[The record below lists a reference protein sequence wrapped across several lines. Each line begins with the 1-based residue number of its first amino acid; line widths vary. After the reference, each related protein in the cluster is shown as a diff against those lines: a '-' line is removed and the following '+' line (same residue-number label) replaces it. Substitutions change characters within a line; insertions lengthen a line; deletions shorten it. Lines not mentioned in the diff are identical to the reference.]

1 MTSIH
6 RPTAGILLALLVC
19 APLSPAAAPGR
30 DSLSVPWINSAAAT
44 EISFTG
50 TTRWLSNN
58 TLVFYNRRAPAAD
71 RQLELVDPSSG
82 ASRTLLRGSDGL
94 AAMRAVLGDSAAPKS
109 FPYPDE
115 IDNAGRRGL
124 YVFGG
129 DLYALQFSPPKLL
142 RLTSTAQE
150 EKCASFSPDGNSVAF
165 VRANNLY
172 VVDVRSGSERQIT
185 ADGTDSLLNGTL
197 SWVYWEEVFGR
208 RDVGYWWS
216 EDSRSLA
223 WFRTDESGVSVH
235 QYVDF
240 RPWTPR
246 VHRQRYPK
254 VGEKNPAVRVGLYN
268 LDGGA
273 VRWVDLGSHTYEY
286 VVRVQWLPD
295 NLRLAVQTM
304 NRLQTELDLFFID
317 ARSGAARHVLTE
329 RDSGW
334 VNVAD
339 DLTFLADGKHFL
351 WTSERDGFKHLYRYT
366 MEGTLANRVTRGEW
380 SLRSSGGLAWVDQA
394 VQGVDE
400 AGGWIYVTALE
411 KSSRERHLYRVRP
424 DGSGFTRVTRESGT
438 HVVSVSPDGKF
449 YVDRSS
455 NARTLPALGVF
466 RGDGTPLRVL
476 APARPE
482 LVAAHELQYPE
493 FFSIPARDG
502 FPLPAQIL
510 KPAQFDPR
518 KKYPVIFYVYGGPS
532 APQVL
537 DQWQRDIF
545 WENLLTRRGYLV
557 VRVDPR
563 SATAISKTL
572 ENLVARRVMGDVE
585 LNDLVDAARHL
596 KRLAYVD
603 STRLGLWGWSGGGTY
618 TMLAMTKAKEFKAGI
633 AVAGVTDFR
642 FYDTKWAE
650 AGMKTEKENRDGF
663 EQVSLLRS
671 AKNLHGRLMIV
682 HGTYDDNVHI
692 QNVWAFIDEL
702 IKVNKSF
709 DLMVYPMRMHGI
721 ADPPARVHLYT
732 TMLEFWERNL

>member
-1 MTSIH
+1 
-6 RPTAGILLALLVC
+6 
-19 APLSPAAAPGR
+19 
-30 DSLSVPWINSAAAT
+30 
-44 EISFTG
+44 
-50 TTRWLSNN
+50 
-58 TLVFYNRRAPAAD
+58 
-71 RQLELVDPSSG
+71 
-82 ASRTLLRGSDGL
+82 
-94 AAMRAVLGDSAAPKS
+94 
-109 FPYPDE
+109 
-115 IDNAGRRGL
+115 
-124 YVFGG
+124 
-129 DLYALQFSPPKLL
+129 
-142 RLTSTAQE
+142 
-150 EKCASFSPDGNSVAF
+150 
-165 VRANNLY
+165 
-172 VVDVRSGSERQIT
+172 
-185 ADGTDSLLNGTL
+185 
-197 SWVYWEEVFGR
+197 
-208 RDVGYWWS
+208 
-216 EDSRSLA
+216 
-223 WFRTDESGVSVH
+223 
-235 QYVDF
+235 
-240 RPWTPR
+240 
-246 VHRQRYPK
+246 
-254 VGEKNPAVRVGLYN
+254 
-268 LDGGA
+268 
-273 VRWVDLGSHTYEY
+273 
-286 VVRVQWLPD
+286 
-295 NLRLAVQTM
+295 
-304 NRLQTELDLFFID
+304 
-317 ARSGAARHVLTE
+317 
-329 RDSGW
+329 
-334 VNVAD
+334 
-339 DLTFLADGKHFL
+339 
-351 WTSERDGFKHLYRYT
+351 
-366 MEGTLANRVTRGEW
+366 
-380 SLRSSGGLAWVDQA
+380 
-394 VQGVDE
+394 VDE

-438 HVVSVSPDGKF
+438 HVISVSPDGRF
-449 YVDRSS
+449 YVDRYS

-476 APARPE
+476 APARPD
-482 LVAAHELQYPE
+482 LVATHELQYPE
-493 FFSIPARDG
+493 FFTIPARDG

-510 KPAQFDPR
+510 KPAGFDPR

-650 AGMKTEKENRDGF
+650 AGMKTERENRDGF